1 MPGRGF
7 MAPPGETGPAGP
19 GDPSSLRSL
28 GMTAG
33 EMEDSSADYPA
44 LRAVTIV
51 VVLERIIAM

>member
-51 VVLERIIAM
+51 VVL